1 MNTKKMISSA
11 ALAASLTLAAG
22 AAFAWGCGAGPM
34 MGYGPGCQVG
44 PQSVNPGCQYG
55 PHRAHPGCQYGP
67 GAVRQGHPCWT
78 NGQKQG
84 PQGPRD
90 YRPGFE
96 QRKIY
101 LRGALNLT
109 DAQKPAFDAYFAAVD
124 AYHQMKR
131 PLAAQGQTRQD
142 ILNQRL
148 AFQKARVEA
157 LQKAI
162 EARQELTKVL
172 TPEQAKVFDSIESR
186 THARGP
192 RGGFGPGHR
201 GPHHGGYAI
210 VPPAQQ
216 APQAQGGKL

>member
-1 MNTKKMISSA
+1 MNTKKVISSA
-11 ALAASLTLAAG
+11 ALAASLTFAAG
-22 AAFAWGCGAGPM
+22 ATFAWGCGAGPM
-34 MGYGPGCQVG
+34 MGYGPGCQAG
-44 PQSVNPGCQYG
+44 PQGANRGCQYG
-55 PHRAHPGCQYGP
+55 PNGMM
-67 GAVRQGHPCWT
+67 RQGHPCWSY
-78 NGQKQG
+78 GPQQG
-84 PQGPRD
+84 AQGPRD

-109 DAQKPAFDAYFAAVD
+109 DAQKPAFEAYFGAVD

-142 ILNQRL
+142 LLNQRL

-162 EARQELTKVL
+162 DARQELMKVL
-172 TPEQAKVFDSIESR
+172 TPEQVKVFDSIESR

-201 GPHHGGYAI
+201 GPHHGGYGMYQQD
-210 VPPAQQ
+210 VP
-216 APQAQGGKL
+216 APQAQQGGKL

>member
-1 MNTKKMISSA
+1 MNTKKVISSA
-11 ALAASLTLAAG
+11 ALAASLTFAAG

-34 MGYGPGCQVG
+34 MGYGPGCQAG
-44 PQSVNPGCQYG
+44 PQGANRGCQYG
-55 PHRAHPGCQYGP
+55 PNGMM
-67 GAVRQGHPCWT
+67 RQGHPCWSY
-78 NGQKQG
+78 GPQQG
-84 PQGPRD
+84 AQGPRD

-109 DAQKPAFDAYFAAVD
+109 DAQKPAFEAYFGAVD

-162 EARQELTKVL
+162 DARQELMK
-172 TPEQAKVFDSIESR
+172 A
-186 THARGP
+186 
-192 RGGFGPGHR
+192 
-201 GPHHGGYAI
+201 
-210 VPPAQQ
+210 
-216 APQAQGGKL
+216 

>member
-22 AAFAWGCGAGPM
+22 AAFAWAGCGAGPM

-44 PQSVNPGCQYG
+44 PQGAYPGCQV
-55 PHRAHPGCQYGP
+55 GP
-67 GAVRQGHPCWT
+67 GAMRQGHPCWSY
-78 NGQKQG
+78 G
-84 PQGPRD
+84 PQQGIRD
-90 YRPGFE
+90 FRPGFE

-109 DAQKPAFDAYFAAVD
+109 DAQKPAFEAYFGAVD

-131 PLAAQGQTRQD
+131 PQGVQGQTRQD

-148 AFQKARVEA
+148 AFQKARVDA

-162 EARQELTKVL
+162 DARQDLLKVL
-172 TPEQAKVFDSIESR
+172 TPEQVKVFDSVESR
-186 THARGP
+186 AHARNQ
-192 RGGFGPGHR
+192 RYGFGPGHR
-201 GPHHGGYAI
+201 GPHHGGYAA
-210 VPPAQQ
+210 VPS
-216 APQAQGGKL
+216 APQTQGGKL